1 MINIKKHL
9 GLLGKRIV
17 DKVTGK
23 KGVVASVS
31 FDLYGCVQA
40 IVNPGLTKDGKLE
53 DSIWFDVSRLKVLS
67 EKPVMAVPNYE
78 FGAQAEGKHGAAE
91 KPACWKP

>member
-9 GLLGKRIV
+9 GLLGKRIE

-40 IVNPGLTKDGKLE
+40 IVNPGMGKDGKLE
-53 DSIWFDVSRLKVLS
+53 DPIWFDVSRLKVLS
-67 EKPVMAVPNYE
+67 EKPIMELPNYD
-78 FGAQAEGKHGAAE
+78 FGVQAEGNQGASE
-91 KPACWKP
+91 KPAYWKP

>member
-9 GLLGKRIV
+9 SLLGKRV
-17 DKVTGK
+17 EDKVTKK

-40 IVNPGLTKDGKLE
+40 IVNPGMDKSGKLE
-53 DSIWFDVSRLKVLS
+53 ESIWFDVSRLNVLS
-67 EKPVMAVPNYE
+67 EKPVMDIPNYD
-78 FGAQAEGKHGAAE
+78 FGSQAEGRQGAAE
-91 KPACWKP
+91 KPAQNKF